1 MESQTIAKII
11 AFSLYLGFMIYI
23 GIRSSKKTNN
33 AKDFF
38 LGGRGIGPWVTAL
51 SAEASDSSAWL
62 LMGLP
67 GLCYLGGIKE
77 TFWTALG
84 LIVGTYLNWLLIA
97 KPLRK
102 CSITFGD
109 SITIPGFFR
118 NRFKS
123 ERCNIISVI
132 LIVFF
137 FTIYTASGIVA
148 CGKLFQ
154 SVFGLDYTIGMIIG
168 LIVILSY
175 TILGGYRAVCTTDF
189 VQGAL
194 IFIAF
199 VIAGTVAV
207 VALGGPSNA
216 IDSAKNFNGNA
227 LKGLFGE
234 DLKSTFLANQNFKTL
249 NAISAFAWCL
259 GYFGMPHIIIRFMG
273 IRSNEEI
280 KIARRVG
287 IIWMIVAYIGA
298 FVIGSLGTV
307 YLSNRGIILNASTA
321 ETVFSE
327 TMLKMFPAFIA
338 GIFLCAILAAS
349 MSTADSQLLAVA
361 STVSLDLYKAKI
373 NKNADEKKVLLI
385 SRITVFAVAIIAF
398 GLCLLPNNNSIFGLV
413 SYAWAGFGATFGA
426 IIFLALF
433 WKRCTA
439 DGASTGLL
447 FGFITVVLWH
457 NKHGGIFDI
466 YEILPGFIV
475 TLAVAV
481 IVSLFTKTKPG
492 VQEKFDEYKNMND

>member
-1 MESQTIAKII
+1 MTTQTIGKIC
-11 AFSLYLGFMIYI
+11 AFALYLGFMVYI

-67 GLCYLGGIKE
+67 GLCYLGGVKE
-77 TFWTALG
+77 TFWTAIG
-84 LIVGTYLNWLLIA
+84 LIAGTYLNWLLVA

-102 CSITFGD
+102 CSIAFGD
-109 SITIPGFFR
+109 SITIPGFFK

-123 ERCNIISVI
+123 NTCAVISVV

-148 CGKLFQ
+148 CGKLFR
-154 SVFGLDYTIGMIIG
+154 SVFGLNYTVGMIIG
-168 LIVILSY
+168 LVVILSY

-199 VIAGTVAV
+199 VIASTIAV
-207 VALGGPSNA
+207 VALGGPAEAINTAKGFSVKALAGEFNA
-216 IDSAKNFNGNA
+216 
-227 LKGLFGE
+227 
-234 DLKSTFLANQNFKTL
+234 DLQKVFTANQSFS
-249 NAISAFAWCL
+249 AMSAVSAFSWCL

-273 IRSNEEI
+273 IRSNDEI

-287 IIWMIVAYIGA
+287 IIWMIIAYIGA
-298 FVIGSLGTV
+298 FIIGSLGTV
-307 YLSNRGIILNASTA
+307 YLLPVLLDGSTA

-349 MSTADSQLLAVA
+349 MSTADSQLLSAA
-361 STVSLDLYKAKI
+361 SSVSLDLYKGML
-373 NKNADEKKVLLI
+373 NKNADEKKVLLV
-385 SRITVFAVAIIAF
+385 SRITVFAIAAVAF
-398 GLCLLPNNNSIFGLV
+398 CLCLLPNNNSIFGLV

-426 IIFLALF
+426 LIFLALF
-433 WKRCTA
+433 WKRSTA
-439 DGASTGLL
+439 AGASSGLIV
-447 FGFITVVLWH
+447 GFITVVAWH
-457 NKHGGIFDI
+457 NLHGGIFDI
-466 YEILPGFIV
+466 YEILPGFIA
-475 TLAVAV
+475 TLVVAVA
-481 IVSLFTKTKPG
+481 VSLFTKADKE
-492 VQEKFDEYKNMND
+492 VVSEFESYKLMAD